1 MSLMA
6 TALTALCRLLSVLSA
21 AATHLVTDTS
31 LMADPKPTATTVLMA
46 VIMVVRHSTLAA
58 TTCLET

>member
-6 TALTALCRLLSVLSA
+6 TALTALCHLLSVLSA

-31 LMADPKPTATTVLMA
+31 LMAAPTPTATTVLMA